1 MRIALPFI
9 SKLAGSMHFPRQHC
23 TYSCLQPQGE
33 AQTVTAFRHDLY
45 GCSTEL
51 RGKRATR
58 DPWHQG
64 PHPADQC
71 PEMRGLLA
79 FCGPDPYK
87 GPKPLP
93 WAESPLRQT
102 KGVQHLM
109 K

>member
-1 MRIALPFI
+1 LPC
-9 SKLAGSMHFPRQHC
+9 QHHPC
-23 TYSCLQPQGE
+23 SRLPLQGE

-51 RGKRATR
+51 REKRASR

-64 PHPADQC
+64 AHPADQC

-79 FCGPDPYK
+79 FCGPDLYK

-93 WAESPLRQT
+93 WVESPLRQT
-102 KGVQHLM
+102 KGLEHLM
-109 K
+109 N